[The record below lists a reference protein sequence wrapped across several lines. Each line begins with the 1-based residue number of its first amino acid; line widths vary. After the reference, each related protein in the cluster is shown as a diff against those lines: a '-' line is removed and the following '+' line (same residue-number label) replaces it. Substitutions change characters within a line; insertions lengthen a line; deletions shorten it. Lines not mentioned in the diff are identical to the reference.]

1 MGPADDKFMEEPR
14 QEDAAR
20 AVMAQDAF
28 HYYKGLIGQ
37 MEIAMPQISSRV
49 LLFSSS
55 MGGEGTTE
63 IVVGLGLT
71 LAAAMGRKTAVIDCN
86 TRNPEIHKR
95 FGVDEVGLDE
105 HLKGSLPLEQALLN
119 TTVPNLYVMPLGA
132 GLTSLARIDRDDFQG
147 MVARLREKFEYVLID
162 SAAVGVNPETS
173 ALCDL
178 VDAVVL
184 VVRHGGTRRE
194 VVRRAKETIERSGGR
209 ILGVVLNKRKFP
221 IPEFLYR
228 RL

>member
-1 MGPADDKFMEEPR
+1 M
-14 QEDAAR
+14 
-20 AVMAQDAF
+20 
-28 HYYKGLIGQ
+28 
-37 MEIAMPQISSRV
+37 
-49 LLFSSS
+49 SSS
-55 MGGEGTTE
+55 LTGEGTTE
-63 IVVGLGLT
+63 VVVGLGLT
-71 LAAAMGRKTAVIDCN
+71 LAAALGRKTAVIDCN
-86 TRNPEIHKR
+86 TRHPEIHTR
-95 FGVDEVGLDE
+95 FGVDDVGLDE

-173 ALCDL
+173 TLCDM

-184 VVRHGGTRRE
+184 VVKHGGTRRE
-194 VVRRAKETIERSGGR
+194 EVKRAKETIERSGGK

-221 IPEFLYR
+221 IPEFLYK